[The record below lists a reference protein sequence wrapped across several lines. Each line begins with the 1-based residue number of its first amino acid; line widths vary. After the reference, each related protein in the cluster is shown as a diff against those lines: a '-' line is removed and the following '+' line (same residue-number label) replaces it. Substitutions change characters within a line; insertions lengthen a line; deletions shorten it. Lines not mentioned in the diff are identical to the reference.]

1 MNFDR
6 PCVAKT
12 QTLTE
17 LQRSRLS
24 PEEFNDLRND
34 EVIQRIL
41 IEGATDEQER
51 LRSFHKITPE
61 NFSLLKHFSRLRHRA
76 VTACEAAGAIRQ
88 ATNPE
93 FTDLEKRL
101 DQDSN
106 YKDAG
111 NRGIYLEYIE
121 PQVRQAVVNLSNKG
135 YSTFESGFYGDN
147 RQRISFNGDQLEK
160 YKPTTDLIAWLEQNG
175 FNLIVSP
182 SMINLVCTK
191 KLSLDDLKTAWDK
204 VIADIPSRE

>member
-1 MNFDR
+1 MNFDM
-6 PCVAKT
+6 PPSTKK

-17 LQRSRLS
+17 SQRSRLS
-24 PEEFNDLRND
+24 PEEFNDIRND

-41 IEGATDEQER
+41 IEGTTAEQER
-51 LRSFHKITPE
+51 LRLFHKLSPE
-61 NFSLLKHFSRLRHRA
+61 NFQLLRHFARLRHQV
-76 VTACEAAGAIRQ
+76 VTECEAAGMKRQ
-88 ATNPE
+88 ATSPE

-101 DQDSN
+101 DQDSK

-147 RQRISFNGDQLEK
+147 RQRISFNGAQLEK
-160 YKPTTDLIAWLEQNG
+160 YKPTPDLITWLEQKS

-182 SMINLVCTK
+182 SMINLVYAK
-191 KLSLDDLKTAWDK
+191 KFSLDDLKATWNK
-204 VIADIPSRE
+204 VIADIPPRK